1 MKKITLFKQK
11 GIRIWLLLCS
21 MMLSNPILSQTY
33 TYTWTPQMGSYTST
47 GSGTTS
53 GYEITGSGTMTNNMV
68 AYKNGTIKT
77 TVYGHNTT
85 NGNITFRVKKD
96 DGAQYFVNGTTGKVH
111 VFDVGNDKLYS
122 TWFSI
127 SNTTTSNIDVVAAV
141 GNFSGTRIFRI
152 YMVKNDGSRFYG
164 GQIVAVGTGVFKPSV
179 SINNAANIS
188 TTSARINGSVNP
200 NGAKTTYWFRYG
212 TNISLNSGYQ
222 TTSSK
227 TVSAGVSTVSVN
239 GDISGLS
246 PSTTYY
252 YRLYASNSEGE
263 VASSVSSFTTAAP
276 SNSAPNKPT
285 GPSPSSGATNQGSSG
300 TLSWICS
307 DPDGDALNYKV
318 YIGTSTSNMSL
329 YKSSSSKS
337 CSYSLNGN
345 TKYYWYVVAS
355 DGSLSSTSATWN
367 FTTKAA
373 STSPFSDCT
382 SEEDCGGKDYQSE
395 TYQAAIYLSK
405 LGIVEGISGKLEPN
419 SYVTRAQLAKMA
431 LFSLYKGASNVP
443 STLVTD
449 YFPSIYPDLQDKT
462 SYYYRAAKALLY
474 LEYKD
479 GRSPFDRNRSYFNP
493 TNTISRRLALK
504 VLCETFNIA
513 PSTATSSNPFTDF
526 LPSEDFYGYAR
537 KCYEL
542 GIVNTTKLRPFEDC
556 TRGELIMYLYRILTS
571 SKVTVPTPNNTE
583 SFATSDFFIPANFS
597 PKNMSRLKGMESGN
611 FNFYQKE
618 FFNIGGYMPLDFGV
632 SYNSCLTELPSDF
645 YPIMPMG
652 NAWSHTYNV
661 YMNIVSDAGNT
672 SKVIAIHKSDGSMLM
687 YDGSTLKSLTD
698 GNYSTL
704 SKSSDSKYTLTT
716 LSKVVYTFERYST
729 TDGIYYLTSVKDR
742 NGNTKSI
749 AYENGTSHRRI
760 SKVTALGRT
769 LTFTYVSGTDLVS
782 KVTDPMGRSVTF
794 NYSNG
799 ELSSLKDAKNQ
810 TTTFNYGTSDAEKGL
825 LKSITL
831 PRGNTVKN
839 NYQQRKLTSTQ
850 TNNDR
855 PTAVAVTANYAN
867 SSTASTVTQPVTG
880 SQSIITKYQMDAD
893 GRMTSATDN
902 YQTDITMDYA
912 DSNNPTRPTR
922 IIDNK
927 AGVTSRLIYN
937 AEGLVTA
944 KRINGGTLSA
954 TERFTYNS
962 DNDVTSYTDPNG
974 NKTTY
979 DYTNGNLSSVTNA
992 LGQVTSITNNSYGA
1006 PTQIKDPSGKI
1017 VKMSYNS
1024 YGNLTT
1030 TNIPALSLSSRYD
1043 YDGVS
1048 RITSTTN
1055 ENGQTTTYSYDN
1067 NDNVVSVRNPLGHTT
1082 GFAFDANDNLIKITN
1097 AKGGVT
1103 TLTYD
1108 DDDLLT
1114 RQEFQGSTKSFTYN
1128 SDGSLAS
1135 STSANGNT
1143 RYYSYNNSGNITD
1156 NDYAEY
1162 SYDSNGRVSSIE
1174 KDGKAIEYHYD
1185 GLGRISSVEY
1195 DGKEVEYDY
1204 DNNANVTA
1212 ITYPGNKTVTYQYD
1226 ALNRVTAVTDW
1237 NSAKTTF
1244 SYNADGSISY
1254 VQLPN
1259 KVRTSYSYDSAGR
1272 LTGISTKRNNGS
1284 GTVIAEYSYNLDNL
1298 GNHLSVTQTEP
1309 YDGIPMP
1316 AAGTTDYAFNN
1327 ANRITKAG
1335 SISFGF
1341 DSNGNTTSRTGSS
1354 MQYDVVNNLTSVS
1367 GDFAATY
1374 TYDGLGQRR
1383 SATRDGVTTKYVLS
1397 GNNVVAE
1404 TNNSGTVQ
1412 YYYIYGPTGL
1422 LARITPSGTTRY
1434 YVSDSRGS
1442 VVAMTDATT
1451 NAKVTHKY
1459 QYDEFGKV
1467 LQSQEEDTNR
1477 FRYVGSHGVM
1487 HESDV
1492 LTFMRARYYDPT
1504 IGRFLS
1510 EDPIWSTNLYPYADN
1525 NPIMGIDPKGEA
1537 VEVFKGLDISG
1548 ELGELFRTTK
1558 DELKILEK
1566 GILSGKGASSSTS
1579 ATKTITSTAKTTVK
1593 GQGAKSAA
1601 NSAMGNNFVGGSSQP
1616 SFGSTAMTIM
1626 EHIPT
1631 NTIKSTYNAIK
1642 TWDSSQVLGKIGEIA
1657 ESVAKDGVKSIVKLT
1672 YHGPGSGLLAEG
1684 AQWAVSKSI
1693 EGYRMLVDVTLGDAM
1708 DRYYMKKYNK

>member
-1 MKKITLFKQK
+1 MKKIMLFKQK

-21 MMLSNPILSQTY
+21 VMLSCQIWAQTYTVSPSGWTTAPTTNITSGSITYQGKLLEVRGIINGSQVNFNIRKSDGSSFQNSITIQVRQNSATGTILKEFDYGSGYSSVAPAYPLSYTGSRTFVIVLKSKGATANYWYYSNPITI
-33 TYTWTPQMGSYTST
+33 TITPGVEAPTVATTNASNVTST
-47 GSGTTS
+47 EATLKGYFYPNGGKTTS
-53 GYEITGSGTMTNNMV
+53 
-68 AYKNGTIKT
+68 
-77 TVYGHNTT
+77 
-85 NGNITFRVKKD
+85 
-96 DGAQYFVNGTTGKVH
+96 YFE
-111 VFDVGNDKLYS
+111 
-122 TWFSI
+122 
-127 SNTTTSNIDVVAAV
+127 
-141 GNFSGTRIFRI
+141 
-152 YMVKNDGSRFYG
+152 
-164 GQIVAVGTGVFKPSV
+164 
-179 SINNAANIS
+179 
-188 TTSARINGSVNP
+188 
-200 NGAKTTYWFRYG
+200 YG
-212 TNISLNSGYQ
+212 TSRNSLN
-222 TTSSK
+222 K
-227 TVSAGVSTVSVN
+227 STAKETWAN
-239 GDISGLS
+239 TDDKINFNTNLTNLS

-252 YRLYASNSEGE
+252 YRAVAYNSAGTNYG
-263 VASSVSSFTTAAP
+263 SISSFTTEP
-276 SNSAPNKPT
+276 EGNSNHLPNKPT
-285 GPSPSSGATNQGSSG
+285 NPSPSNGAIDQPTSG
-300 TLSWICS
+300 TLRWSCS
-307 DPDGDALNYKV
+307 DDDGDELIYNIYLGEFSSDMKHLV
-318 YIGTSTSNMSL
+318 GTYNAYCT
-329 YKSSSSKS
+329 
-337 CSYSLNGN
+337 YSGLTAGK
-345 TKYYWYVVAS
+345 KYYWYVEAR
-355 DGSLSSTSATWN
+355 DRFGSTKGNTWT
-367 FTTKAA
+367 FTTKGNT
-373 STSPFSDCT
+373 TSPFTDCT
-382 SEEDCGGKDYQSE
+382 SEENCGGKNYQAE
-395 TYQAAIYLSK
+395 TYQAAMYLSK
-405 LGIVEGISGKLEPN
+405 LGIVEGINGKLEPN
-419 SYVTRAQLAKMA
+419 GYLTRAQLAKMA
-431 LFSLYKGASNVP
+431 LFSLYKGSANVP
-443 STLVTD
+443 TNLVTD
-449 YFPSIYPDLQDKT
+449 NFPGIYPDLQEKT
-462 SYYYRAAKALLY
+462 AETEYYYRPAKALLY

-493 TNTISRRLALK
+493 TGTITRRLVLK

-513 PSTATSSNPFTDF
+513 PSTATSGNPFTDF

-537 KCYEL
+537 KCYDL
-542 GIVNTTKLRPFEDC
+542 GIVKSTTFRPFDDC
-556 TRGELIMYLYRILTS
+556 TRGEVLMYLHRILTS
-571 SKVTVPTPNNTE
+571 TKITIPRPNDTE
-583 SFATSDFFIPANFS
+583 SFATSDFFITANFS
-597 PKNMSRLKGMESGN
+597 PKNMSRMKGLESGN
-611 FNFYQKE
+611 FNFYQKD

-632 SYNSCLTELPSDF
+632 TYNSCLTELPSDF

-687 YDGSTLKSLTD
+687 YNGSTLKSITD

-716 LSKVVYTFERYST
+716 LSKVVYTFERYSVA
-729 TDGIYYLTSVKDR
+729 DGIYYLTSIKDR
-742 NGNTKSI
+742 NGNTKTI

-769 LTFTYVSGTDLVS
+769 LTFSYVSGTDLVS
-782 KVTDPMGRSVTF
+782 KVTDPMSRTATF

-799 ELSSLKDAKNQ
+799 ELTSLKDAKNQ

-825 LKSITL
+825 LMSIIL
-831 PRGNTVKN
+831 PEGNKIN
-839 NYQQRKLTSTQ
+839 NKYQQRKLTSTQ
-850 TNNDR
+850 TNSSPK
-855 PTAVAVTANYAN
+855 PTTINIETEYSNGITKSKVV
-867 SSTASTVTQPVTG
+867 QPVTG
-880 SQSIITKYQMDAD
+880 SQSITTDYQMDAD

-902 YQTDITMDYA
+902 DMTDVTMEYTDP
-912 DSNNPTRPTR
+912 NNRTRPTR
-922 IIDNK
+922 IIDRK
-927 AGVTSRLIYN
+927 TGIQTRLTYN
-937 AEGLVTA
+937 DKGLVTKKA
-944 KRINGGTLSA
+944 VNSSGTTLIE
-954 TERFTYNS
+954 TYTYNS
-962 DNDVTSYTDPNG
+962 DNDVESYTDPNG

-979 DYTNGNLSSVTNA
+979 SYTNGNLTSVKNA
-992 LGQVTSITNNSYGA
+992 LGQTTNITNNSYGA
-1006 PTQIKDPSGKI
+1006 PTQITDPSGKV
-1017 VKMSYNS
+1017 VKMTYNS
-1024 YGNLTT
+1024 YGNLTK
-1030 TNIPALSLSSRYD
+1030 TNMPALNLSSSFAYD
-1043 YDGVS
+1043 AVS

-1055 ENGQTTTYSYDN
+1055 ENGQTSTYSYDN
-1067 NDNVVSVRNPLGHTT
+1067 NDNVVSTTNPLGHTT
-1082 GFAFDANDNLIKITN
+1082 NYTFDANDNLTKITN

-1103 TLTYD
+1103 TLTYND
-1108 DDDLLT
+1108 EDLLT
-1114 RQEFQGSTKSFTYN
+1114 GQSFQGSSKSFTYN

-1143 RYYSYNNSGNITD
+1143 RYYSYNNSGYITD

-1162 SYDSNGRVSSIE
+1162 SYDSKGRVSSIE
-1174 KDGKAIEYHYD
+1174 KDGKSIDYTYD
-1185 GLGRISSVEY
+1185 GFGRVSSVEY

-1226 ALNRVTAVTDW
+1226 ALNRVTSVTDW

-1244 SYNADGSISY
+1244 SYNTDGSINY

-1259 KVRTSYSYDSAGR
+1259 KVRTSYTYDSAGR
-1272 LTGISTKRNNGS
+1272 LTGISTKRNSGS
-1284 GTVIAEYSYNLDNL
+1284 GTTIAEYTYRLDNL
-1298 GNHLSVTQTEP
+1298 GNHLSVSQTEP
-1309 YDGIPMP
+1309 YDGIPIP
-1316 AAGTTDYAFNN
+1316 NAETTNYTYNN

-1341 DSNGNTTSRTGSS
+1341 DGNGNTTSRTGSS
-1354 MQYDVVNNLTSVS
+1354 MQYDIVNNLTKVS

-1487 HESDV
+1487 HESDA

>member
-1 MKKITLFKQK
+1 MKKHYSNKR

-21 MMLSNPILSQTY
+21 MMLSSSIWSQTY
-33 TYTWTPQMGSYTST
+33 TISPTGFTS
-47 GSGTTS
+47 
-53 GYEITGSGTMTNNMV
+53 V
-68 AYKNGTIKT
+68 P
-77 TVYGHNTT
+77 
-85 NGNITFRVKKD
+85 
-96 DGAQYFVNGTTGKVH
+96 
-111 VFDVGNDKLYS
+111 
-122 TWFSI
+122 
-127 SNTTTSNIDVVAAV
+127 TSNITSGSVTLQGKLLQVKALVVGTTLSFNIRKSDQSTFQNKVTVQIRQNSAT
-141 GNFSGTRIFRI
+141 GTILQEKEYGSGYSLIAHSYGTPN
-152 YMVKNDGSRFYG
+152 YTGSRTFVVVLKSQGNVNYWYYTNPVT
-164 GQIVAVGTGVFKPSV
+164 ITVTPNTTKAPTV
-179 SINNAANIS
+179 
-188 TTSARINGSVNP
+188 TTSSASNITSSAATLKGSFYP
-200 NGAKTTYWFRYG
+200 NGAKSTYYFEYG
-212 TNISLNSGYQ
+212 TSRTSLNK
-222 TTSSK
+222 TTSK
-227 TVSAGVSTVSVN
+227 VTLANTDGNQYIEQNVTN
-239 GDISGLS
+239 LS

-252 YRLYASNSEGE
+252 YRAVAYNSAGEGKG
-263 VASSVSSFTTAAP
+263 SISSFTTKQEGYDNNLPNNP
-276 SNSAPNKPT
+276 SS
-285 GPSPSSGATNQGSSG
+285 PSPTNGATNQPTSG
-300 TLSWICS
+300 TLRWSCY
-307 DPDGDALNYKV
+307 DRDGDVLTYQI
-318 YIGTSTSNMSL
+318 YLGTSTSNMNALIST
-329 YKSSSSKS
+329 YDTY
-337 CSYSLNGN
+337 CSYSGLQAGK
-345 TKYYWYVVAS
+345 TYYWCVKAM
-355 DGSLSSTSATWN
+355 DKFGSTTSPTWS
-367 FTTKAA
+367 FTTKAT

-556 TRGELIMYLYRILTS
+556 TRGELILYLYRILTS

-583 SFATSDFFIPANFS
+583 SFTTSDFFIPANFS

-867 SSTASTVTQPVTG
+867 GSTASTVTQPVTG
-880 SQSIITKYQMDAD
+880 SQSITTKYQMDAD

-902 YQTDITMDYA
+902 YQTDITMDYT
-912 DSNNPTRPTR
+912 DSSNPTRPTR

-927 AGVTSRLIYN
+927 AGVTFRLIYN

-1195 DGKEVEYDY
+1195 DGKEVGYGY

-1244 SYNADGSISY
+1244 SYNIDGSISY

-1316 AAGTTDYAFNN
+1316 AAGTTNYTFNN

-1335 SISFGF
+1335 TVSFGF

-1354 MQYDVVNNLTSVS
+1354 MQYDIVNNLTSVS

-1487 HESDV
+1487 HESDA

-1525 NPIMGIDPKGEA
+1525 NPIMGIDPEGRASIEA
-1537 VEVFKGLDISG
+1537 AKLAGSKDQLIENIREELNVFA
-1548 ELGELFRTTK
+1548 K
-1558 DELKILEK
+1558 DVKQNVNK
-1566 GILSGKGASSSTS
+1566 GIDKTKEELSKLNKNIQCYWDPNKPQCKGGNYPQQGLKDALKES
-1579 ATKTITSTAKTTVK
+1579 ANEFYAGMEYAAPYAVGGLVIACGGEVVIMVAPEVAAAIKAMSTAK
-1593 GQGAKSAA
+1593 ALSYA
-1601 NSAMGNNFVGGSSQP
+1601 F
-1616 SFGSTAMTIM
+1616 
-1626 EHIPT
+1626 
-1631 NTIKSTYNAIK
+1631 
-1642 TWDSSQVLGKIGEIA
+1642 
-1657 ESVAKDGVKSIVKLT
+1657 
-1672 YHGPGSGLLAEG
+1672 
-1684 AQWAVSKSI
+1684 
-1693 EGYRMLVDVTLGDAM
+1693 VTL
-1708 DRYYMKKYNK
+1708 